1 VKWVATE
8 DRGPNGATGKAR
20 FKPAFSVGLLVT
32 LYKVFLKKRISDHYL
47 TLPIS
52 RREGVMDIHFL
63 AHCLT

>member
-32 LYKVFLKKRISDHYL
+32 LYKVFLKKRISDH
-47 TLPIS
+47 
-52 RREGVMDIHFL
+52 
-63 AHCLT
+63 